1 MKQEKEKTDVVPV
14 KPGPSPLTRRGQ
26 TWLERDFDTIFD
38 DFRRSFDLMLSP
50 YYPLER
56 RMQELGLVPVKY
68 PPVDFIDEGTHY
80 LIHAEL
86 PGFTR
91 ENVEVQ
97 VNSDGLSIR
106 AKKETEKE
114 DTQKNYLRRE
124 RVYSSFERSVAFP
137 EEVNA
142 AKAEGNMKDGILEL
156 RIPKKEPKP
165 EAKPR
170 KIELK

>member
-14 KPGPSPLTRRGQ
+14 KPGPFLVSRRGQ

-56 RMQELGLVPVKY
+56 RIQELGLMPVKY
-68 PPVDFIDEGTHY
+68 PPIDFIDEGTHY

-86 PGFTR
+86 PGFTK
-91 ENVEVQ
+91 EDVEVQ
-97 VNSDGLSIR
+97 VTSDGISIR

-114 DTQKNYLRRE
+114 DKEKNYLRRE
-124 RVYSSFERSVAFP
+124 RVFSSYERTVSFP
-137 EEVNA
+137 EEVSSG
-142 AKAEGNMKDGILEL
+142 KAEGSMKDGILEL
-156 RIPKKEPKP
+156 KIPKKEPKP